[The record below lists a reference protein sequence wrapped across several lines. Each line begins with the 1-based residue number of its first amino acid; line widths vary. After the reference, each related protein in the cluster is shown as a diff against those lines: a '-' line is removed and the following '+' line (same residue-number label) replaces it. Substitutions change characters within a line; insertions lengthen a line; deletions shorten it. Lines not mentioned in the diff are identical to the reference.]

1 MYIPRNA
8 ISITHELN
16 RTWLKIFYHNSTNGK
31 KFYKQYRNE
40 MEYINEEDRFSILG
54 LITDDF
60 KVENGYYEFLLKYP
74 EHPGG
79 FNHWQQKVFPLTA
92 EVNTDIGYH
101 RCDGCNITWD
111 GMTWNG
117 LANSNRTD
125 QTFIDGCNNKKYW
138 WYAIGA
144 MQAHNSNESLQ
155 FPGPASDNE
164 GYRVYSVYLY
174 LRITDEML
182 SKLLLK
188 TIGTHYIQRIL
199 PVIFIPFIGK
209 GK

>member
-1 MYIPRNA
+1 MYIPHNA

-16 RTWLKIFYHNSTNGK
+16 RTWLKIFYHNSTNGNYFK
-31 KFYKQYRNE
+31 KKNQNE

-60 KVENGYYEFLLKYP
+60 KVENKYYEFLLKYP

-79 FNHWQQKVFPLTA
+79 YNHWQQEVFPLTA
-92 EVNTDIGYH
+92 KVNTDIGYNP
-101 RCDGCNITWD
+101 CDGCEITWN
-111 GMTWNG
+111 GRNWNG
-117 LANSNRTD
+117 LAKSNRTD
-125 QTFIDGCNNKKYW
+125 QTFIDGCNNTNYW

-144 MQAHNSNESLQ
+144 MQAHNSNESVK
-155 FPGPASDNE
+155 FPGPVLNTTE
-164 GYRVYSVYLY
+164 ITVYSVYLY